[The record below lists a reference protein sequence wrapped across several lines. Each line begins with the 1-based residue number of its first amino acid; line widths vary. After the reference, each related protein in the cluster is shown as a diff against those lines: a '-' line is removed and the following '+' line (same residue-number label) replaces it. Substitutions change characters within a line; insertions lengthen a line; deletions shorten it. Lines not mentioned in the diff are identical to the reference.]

1 MAVNGYVTIPQF
13 KAWIGLSDTI
23 DDVVIDE
30 AIGAA
35 SRGIDNFCKTQFWQT
50 AAGTT
55 RRFDTCDSWGLR
67 IGDTSAVTQVATDDN
82 ADGTY
87 ETVWASTDW
96 QLLPLNPADGPELRP
111 FTQIHAIGTLTF
123 PSVASNSSRHGL
135 IQVTGTWGWPAI
147 PSAVRE
153 ACLLVT
159 NRLVKRRNSPEGVAG
174 VDEFGTIRISAR
186 DDPDA
191 VRYLTPY
198 KTSRRAGGWAIA

>member
-13 KAWIGLSDTI
+13 KVWIGLSDTI

-55 RRFDTCDSWGLR
+55 RRFDTCDQWGLR
-67 IGDTSAVTQVATDDN
+67 IGDATAVTQVATDGDG
-82 ADGTY
+82 DGTF
-87 ETVWASTDW
+87 ETVWSASDW
-96 QLLPLNPADGPELRP
+96 QLLPLNPTAAAEPGPYTR
-111 FTQIHAIGTLTF
+111 IHAVGALTF
-123 PSVASNSSRHGL
+123 PLVASNSSRHGL

-147 PSAVRE
+147 PAAVRE

-159 NRLVKRRNSPEGVAG
+159 NRLVRRRNSPEGVAG
-174 VDEFGTIRISAR
+174 FDEFGTIRISAR

-198 KTSRRAGGWAIA
+198 KTTRRVGGWAIA